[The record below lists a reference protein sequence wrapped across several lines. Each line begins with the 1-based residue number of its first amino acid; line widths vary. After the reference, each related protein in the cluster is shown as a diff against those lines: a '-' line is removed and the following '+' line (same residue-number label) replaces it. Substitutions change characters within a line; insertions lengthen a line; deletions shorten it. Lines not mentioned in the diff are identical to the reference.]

1 MARIYN
7 APSEIKLPEFNWK
20 DLKASKEAELKYE
33 ADLKQY
39 LIERNARERKDIT
52 DVGEILSFPVADG
65 YARYMLARMEP
76 LELIHIAL
84 DDAYEFQYVG
94 RLTVADVKDKI
105 KSNKE
110 LAELFAKRK
119 QG

>member
-1 MARIYN
+1 MAKIYQ

-39 LIERNARERKDIT
+39 LIERNAKGRKDIT
-52 DVGEILSFPVADG
+52 DVGEILGFPVADG
-65 YARYMLARMEP
+65 YARYMVACMKP
-76 LELIHIAL
+76 LELVHIAL
-84 DDAYEFQYVG
+84 DDAYEFQYVN
-94 RLTVADVKDKI
+94 RLTVSDVKDKI

>member
-1 MARIYN
+1 
-7 APSEIKLPEFNWK
+7 
-20 DLKASKEAELKYE
+20 
-33 ADLKQY
+33 
-39 LIERNARERKDIT
+39 
-52 DVGEILSFPVADG
+52 
-65 YARYMLARMEP
+65 MEP